1 LLERISKD
9 SKAAYSSRYAP
20 HAFIGNRLMVR
31 RDARVRINLT
41 LASVER
47 RMEEEKE
54 LNFP

>member
-1 LLERISKD
+1 
-9 SKAAYSSRYAP
+9 
-20 HAFIGNRLMVR
+20 MVR